1 MTRSGG
7 MSKYSGS
14 WPLAD
19 STRGRMS
26 NLVRFPFHPSRMH
39 TCNNSPVVV
48 ALVPKSGPRRVKFH
62 CLTYLCELDVER
74 VAGDGGVDLLVAG
87 VADQLRVPHAVVML
101 AVGPLR
107 ENGDRR
113 PGKLP
118 PTTTHLIVCFSAL

>member
-14 WPLAD
+14 WPLAE

-39 TCNNSPVVV
+39 NCNKPLRFSLPESLSP
-48 ALVPKSGPRRVKFH
+48 SQISYI
-62 CLTYLCELDVER
+62 YLCELNVDR
-74 VAGDGGVDLLVAG
+74 VARDGAVHLLVAG
-87 VADQLRVPHAVVML
+87 VRDQLRVPHAVVVL
-101 AVGPLR
+101 AVRPLR

-118 PTTTHLIVCFSAL
+118 STTHLIACFSTQ